1 MDKDKEREYRL
12 AGEELEHYV
21 EEMAR
26 AQEALEKFME
36 GRSSRDFDRLFKEDP
51 MLMVSTMSAVKKMAD
66 SEIKYLRRHA
76 TIEEIPGTAVILLSL
91 KKFSKELDAL
101 IKRVKKRHG
110 R

>member
-1 MDKDKEREYRL
+1 
-12 AGEELEHYV
+12 
-21 EEMAR
+21 
-26 AQEALEKFME
+26 
-36 GRSSRDFDRLFKEDP
+36 
-51 MLMVSTMSAVKKMAD
+51 MAD